1 MCSFV
6 HFSMNIVVVAAAD
19 AVVVIII
26 IVVVVIIMSK
36 TMTTENSS
44 ATHWISRYEHRFVC
58 LQPFRLQ
65 KSVFFVRIK
74 SWKKLTLE
82 CGRFRHQLLLTNF
95 AYTYAEY
102 RNRWYSN
109 DIRRTSCT
117 ITEGKNWFF
126 FSIHYN
132 NISMFYMENS
142 KDRAV
147 LNDRKTA
154 IKWRERKKIRMG
166 LFISFIDIMFSEPSL
181 MINYASSQPNERTN
195 ELIVTYYDHPLLFWI
210 LSLSHHFVVDNVCYV
225 TEPA

>member
-1 MCSFV
+1 MY
-6 HFSMNIVVVAAAD
+6 IVVVAV

-26 IVVVVIIMSK
+26 IVVVIIMSK
-36 TMTTENSS
+36 MMTTVQLHIE
-44 ATHWISRYEHRFVC
+44 YEHRFVC

-65 KSVFFVRIK
+65 KSVFFCK
-74 SWKKLTLE
+74 NKKLKKANPWMRPVPASTIAY
-82 CGRFRHQLLLTNF
+82 NF

-142 KDRAV
+142 KDRAI

-154 IKWRERKKIRMG
+154 IKWRERKKIRKNG
-166 LFISFIDIMFSEPSL
+166 
-181 MINYASSQPNERTN
+181 
-195 ELIVTYYDHPLLFWI
+195 IVHIIHWHHVLWTITYDKL
-210 LSLSHHFVVDNVCYV
+210 C
-225 TEPA
+225 